1 MHQGSLCKGYI
12 VNLWSFT
19 SVMKIGSGQPRLER
33 ESRLVG
39 KVCNLCRVLETSIS
53 VVLTIKSSLG
63 TSLIRITLDTL

>member
-1 MHQGSLCKGYI
+1 

>member
-12 VNLWSFT
+12 VNLWPFT